1 MSNDVY
7 LIQKETLDNI
17 ARVTA
22 DLTQYAGGLTPE
34 EITTQLNGIEI
45 KDATDCTVTGNVV
58 QVPQGLFQDWT
69 DVTVGTAKPAAT
81 YTPTTTNQVI
91 NAGNY
96 LTGAQTIAGD
106 ADLTAANIKSGVNIF
121 GVAGTYTSDAT
132 ATAARMLSGYTAYAK
147 GAKIT
152 GNIATKTSSN
162 VAVSGRTVTIPA
174 GYYASQVTK
183 NVGTAVAGVEYT
195 PTTTD
200 RVLAAGSYLTS
211 AYTIKGDADLIP
223 SNIKSGVEI
232 FGVTGTYEGGGSY
245 LNAESYTF

>member
-1 MSNDVY
+1 MTV
-7 LIQKETLDNI
+7 
-17 ARVTA
+17 
-22 DLTQYAGGLTPE
+22 GLTVRGNQVTMGNSINSTQ
-34 EITTQLNGIEI
+34 IT
-45 KDATDCTVTGNVV
+45 K
-58 QVPQGLFQDWT
+58 
-69 DVTVGTAKPAAT
+69 TVGTAKTAAT
-81 YTPTTTNQVI
+81 YTPGTTNQVI
-91 NAGNY
+91 NAGTY

-162 VAVSGRTVTIPA
+162 VSVSGRTVTIPA

-183 NVGTAVAGVEYT
+183 SVGTAVAGVTYT
-195 PTTTD
+195 PGTVD
-200 RVLAAGSYLTS
+200 NVLAAGSYLTS

-232 FGVTGTYEGGGSY
+232 FGVTGTYEGTGGGSY